1 MKVILT
7 TIVLGF
13 LLMIGGSCSSQD
25 ESHVDTAQE
34 ASERDIY
41 TCPMHPSV
49 QSDRPG
55 ACPVCGMALV
65 KKAVQQEASR
75 DDLDALARISLSP
88 TQRVLA
94 NISVVPV
101 RREALSRRIFSAGF
115 IEPAEPRRSLVT
127 ARFRGRVER
136 LHVSF
141 VGERVT
147 RGTPLFDL
155 YSPELVAAQQEYLL
169 ARESTISST
178 AGAFS
183 ASDLRSSI
191 VDRLRLHYG
200 MTGSQLDELAREGT
214 PRTSLT
220 FHAPLG
226 GTVLRKDVVE
236 GQYVDEGTILY
247 EVADLSTVWI
257 YFDIYEQDLTHITPG
272 VPATFTVEAFP
283 GNRFEGMVDVV
294 EPVVQP
300 ETRTVR
306 VRMKAQN
313 PDGRLRPGMFATG
326 EILVPLDPALVVPS
340 SAVLSLGRS
349 RVVWVEVDE
358 NAFEPRTVSI
368 GAKTEEKI
376 QILSGLHEGDRIA
389 VTGGYLL
396 DSESA
401 LRAPSAPSAHAGHQM
416 PASQHPVSPGDPV
429 LHVENGYHPDTVR
442 VGRGAVRLKVYR
454 NEKSSCT
461 NELVIPEFG
470 IRTSLASF
478 DTTVIAFD
486 APRKGSFGFS
496 CGMDMLHG
504 VLVVE

>member
-1 MKVILT
+1 MKTLLITLISVLLLASGAGCSRHEEGHSDT
-7 TIVLGF
+7 TQGQ
-13 LLMIGGSCSSQD
+13 SQR
-25 ESHVDTAQE
+25 E
-34 ASERDIY
+34 IY

-65 KKAVQQEASR
+65 KKTVQQETSA
-75 DDLDALARISLSP
+75 DELAALTRISLSP

-94 NISVVPV
+94 NISVIPV
-101 RREALSRRIFSAGF
+101 RRESIRKHISAAGF
-115 IEPAEPRRSLVT
+115 IEPAEPLRALVA

-136 LHVSF
+136 LHVAS

-147 RGTPLFDL
+147 RGAPLFDL
-155 YSPELVAAQQEYLL
+155 YSPELVAAQQEYVL
-169 ARESTISST
+169 ARSST
-178 AGAFS
+178 VA
-183 ASDLRSSI
+183 ASPGTFDGSGLRSSI
-191 VDRLRLHYG
+191 EDRLRLHYG
-200 MTGSQLDELAREGT
+200 MTASQLEELARSGT

-226 GTVLRKDVVE
+226 GTVLRKEVVE
-236 GQYVDEGTILY
+236 GQYVDEGMVLY

-257 YFDIYEQDLTHITPG
+257 YFDVYEQDVSFVTTG
-272 VPATFTVEAFP
+272 ARATFTVGAFP
-283 GNRFEGMVDVV
+283 GSVFEGAVDFV

-306 VRMKAQN
+306 VRMKAPN
-313 PDGRLRPGMFATG
+313 RDGRLKPGMFASG
-326 EILVPLDPALVVPS
+326 EISVTLDPSLVVPA

-349 RVVWVEVDE
+349 HVVWVEVSD
-358 NAFEPRTVSI
+358 NTFEPRGVVI
-368 GAKTEEKI
+368 GTGTDEQAR
-376 QILSGLHEGDRIA
+376 ILSGLKEGEHVA

-401 LRAPSAPSAHAGHQM
+401 LRAPSAPAPHADHLTPTN
-416 PASQHPVSPGDPV
+416 PAGRAALEPFI
-429 LHVENGYHPDTVR
+429 HVEGGYHPDTVR
-442 VGRGAVRLKVYR
+442 VREGAVRLKFYR

-470 IRTSLASF
+470 VRVALAAF
-478 DTTVIAFD
+478 DTTLIAFD
-486 APRKGSFGFS
+486 APRRGSFRFS